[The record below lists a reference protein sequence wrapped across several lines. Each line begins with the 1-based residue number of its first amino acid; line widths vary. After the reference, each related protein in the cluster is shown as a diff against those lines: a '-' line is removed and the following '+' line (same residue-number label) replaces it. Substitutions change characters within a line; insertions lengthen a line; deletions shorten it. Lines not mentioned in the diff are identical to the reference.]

1 MKLVYI
7 FPFVSI
13 FVSLAVLS
21 MTLKGSNFILKGD
34 FTMDKI
40 NSRRNDGTNGYIPR
54 LMHKR
59 VIKGWIAYRSWKK
72 EFRAS
77 K

>member
-1 MKLVYI
+1 
-7 FPFVSI
+7 
-13 FVSLAVLS
+13 

-54 LMHKR
+54 LKHKR
-59 VIKGWIAYRSWKK
+59 VIKGWIAYRSWNKV
-72 EFRAS
+72 FRES

>member
-1 MKLVYI
+1 
-7 FPFVSI
+7 
-13 FVSLAVLS
+13 

-54 LMHKR
+54 LKHKR
-59 VIKGWIAYRSWKK
+59 VIKGWEQSFLPALQKQALQEK
-72 EFRAS
+72 LFP
-77 K
+77 

>member
-1 MKLVYI
+1 
-7 FPFVSI
+7 
-13 FVSLAVLS
+13 

-72 EFRAS
+72 VSRES